1 MLTPLAAGDPRRIGP
16 FEIHNRI
23 GAGGMGSVYLGF
35 TAEGRAAAVKVPAE
49 GLAGDPEFRARF
61 RREVEAARRVRGR
74 AVAAVV
80 DADPDAT
87 SPWMAVEYVEGTSLA
102 DAVIRHGPL
111 EQRLLHGFGVGLA
124 DALVAIHA
132 VGVVHRDLKPSNIL
146 LAWDGPKVIDFGIA
160 RASGTPTHTRTG
172 ILVGTP
178 AWMAPEQL
186 RGERATPAADV
197 FAWGACVTY
206 AATGHPPFGGA
217 EPADVLTV
225 LRRDEQP
232 DLDGVPPDLLAAVR
246 AALAR
251 RPEARPSAAELVRTL
266 VTEPGSRGGSPD
278 PARAAANALTPWQ
291 WEPPASLAHHPAH
304 SGRDERPAAERAE
317 RPDRGE
323 RPDRDERATQTARGE
338 RERGERGERG
348 ERAGRIAAAAGAVAG
363 AANPGGPAAGIRRTA
378 TRGPG
383 GPAGGQG
390 DGPAKFRAVDRPTQ
404 PLATRAD
411 PGSWEEPPGGDSS
424 LGTVPVPRLSALADN
439 RNETTDPSIRPR
451 RTATVASVS
460 AFNAAEVTG
469 PLLTAQAPAATGAGG
484 TGTSTGSAAGGAG
497 TRAGAG
503 DQPTGRDREPD
514 HPGGAR
520 AEPGAWP
527 PDPRAWLSLLAAS
540 GRRDRAAMVAAVVA
554 FGLVV
559 GVVVLLTASDASR
572 AESGPSRPSPGPS
585 QRGVTATTPP
595 ATTSRPTVVAPTT
608 VARTGR
614 AEPGQGSAPPTQAG
628 IPAGP
633 EPTAGVRTDPSAQ
646 ATPTHAVSPTGDA
659 SAPPTPDPSLS
670 ATPCAAGA
678 RPEGVVATATPEPC

>member
-246 AALAR
+246 ASLAR
-251 RPEARPSAAELVRTL
+251 RPEARPSATELVRTL
-266 VTEPGSRGGSPD
+266 VTEPGARGGSPD

-291 WEPPASLAHHPAH
+291 WEPPA
-304 SGRDERPAAERAE
+304 ERSERAE
-317 RPDRGE
+317 
-323 RPDRDERATQTARGE
+323 
-338 RERGERGERG
+338 
-348 ERAGRIAAAAGAVAG
+348 RIAAAASASASAGVMTG
-363 AANPGGPAAGIRRTA
+363 AADSGGPATGVRRTA

-383 GPAGGQG
+383 RPAGGPG

-411 PGSWEEPPGGDSS
+411 PGLWEEPPGGDSS
-424 LGTVPVPRLSALADN
+424 LGTVPVPRLSALTEN
-439 RNETTDPSIRPR
+439 RNEITDPSIRPR
-451 RTATVASVS
+451 RTAAAAIAAAVAAAVAASD
-460 AFNAAEVTG
+460 AAEVTG
-469 PLLTAQAPAATGAGG
+469 PLLTAQDPAATGVGAT
-484 TGTSTGSAAGGAG
+484 TGTTAKAKVKAGGAG
-497 TRAGAG
+497 T
-503 DQPTGRDREPD
+503 D
-514 HPGGAR
+514 AR

-559 GVVVLLTASDASR
+559 GVVVLLTVPDASR
-572 AESGPSRPSPGPS
+572 AESGPGQPSPGPS
-585 QRGVTATTPP
+585 QRGVTATTTP
-595 ATTSRPTVVAPTT
+595 APTSRPTMVTPAT
-608 VARTGR
+608 VARTGW
-614 AEPGQGSAPPTQAG
+614 AGPGPGSVPPTQAG
-628 IPAGP
+628 VPADP
-633 EPTAGVRTDPSAQ
+633 APTVGVQIDPSASP
-646 ATPTHAVSPTGDA
+646 TPTHAVSPTGDA